1 MCVCV
6 VEASAIAVGS
16 VALIECLL
24 LRRGLFRSL
33 TVLSFPPTSPV
44 LRLLWMV
51 IPVYHAAY
59 LTVLVRA
66 MYPWDCLA
74 PALESLDGVAVV
86 AQVQPFA
93 YPLSVVDYQ
102 VRVIIRDHFH
112 SD

>member
-1 MCVCV
+1 
-6 VEASAIAVGS
+6 
-16 VALIECLL
+16 
-24 LRRGLFRSL
+24 
-33 TVLSFPPTSPV
+33 
-44 LRLLWMV
+44 MV

-66 MYPWDCLA
+66 MYPWNCLA
-74 PALESLDGVAVV
+74 PALELLAGVAVV

-102 VRVIIRDHFH
+102 VRVVNRDHFY